1 MGDTADLLPAV
12 EVLTSLDELL
22 NSQKY
27 RFLEYL
33 SSSIGTCGETGIINV
48 EKLRSWGTTRIFIQK
63 NSTGT
68 VVGAALLLE
77 SKNTK
82 NTLTIAGLCYN
93 EQVSLA
99 GQRILE
105 SIISTWN
112 EDFSHFNLSVELSKQ
127 NEFIKRVAQDLGFIF
142 DQAGSDVNWPRFVL
156 SAHVKTDSDSKSHD
170 TGVAIG
176 NVPKMEPP
184 IDSTHARSN
193 RERIRPF
200 HCESC
205 DKSFTQKYSL
215 KR

>member
-48 EKLRSWGTTRIFIQK
+48 EKLRSWGTTRMFLQK
-63 NSTGT
+63 NSAGT

-77 SKNTK
+77 SKNVE

-93 EQVSLA
+93 EQFALA
-99 GQRILE
+99 GLRILE
-105 SIISTWN
+105 SVVSTWTEN
-112 EDFSHFNLSVELSKQ
+112 FSHLNLSVELSKE
-127 NEFIKRVAQDLGFIF
+127 NKFIKRVAQDLGFVF
-142 DQAGSDVNWPRFVL
+142 DQDGSDVNWPRFVL

-184 IDSTHARSN
+184 IDLTNASSI
-193 RERIRPF
+193 RERIRKF
-200 HCESC
+200 SCESC
-205 DKSFTQKYSL
+205 DKTF
-215 KR
+215 

>member
-77 SKNTK
+77 SSNAE

-93 EQVSLA
+93 EQVTLS
-99 GQRILE
+99 GQRVLG
-105 SIISTWN
+105 SVLSTWKD
-112 EDFSHFNLSVELSKQ
+112 DFSNLNLSVDLSKGDD
-127 NEFIKRVAQDLGFIF
+127 FIKNVAKDLGFLY
-142 DQAGSDVNWPRFVL
+142 DAACSD
-156 SAHVKTDSDSKSHD
+156 
-170 TGVAIG
+170 
-176 NVPKMEPP
+176 
-184 IDSTHARSN
+184 
-193 RERIRPF
+193 
-200 HCESC
+200 ES
-205 DKSFTQKYSL
+205 
-215 KR
+215 